1 MKKLILSAAIVLG
14 SISSYAAIIP
24 VSNIVTQSV
33 LLQEEYTEVKAE
45 AIPEA
50 VKAAL
55 KIAKPDATL
64 IKASI
69 NAKKEYKLEIKVG
82 DQKATVYADAEGNWI
97 NK

>member
-14 SISSYAAIIP
+14 SVSSYAAIIP

-55 KIAKPDATL
+55 KIAKPDSTL
-64 IKASI
+64 IKASV

>member
-1 MKKLILSAAIVLG
+1 MKKLMVSAAIVLG
-14 SISSYAAIIP
+14 SLSTYATIIP

-33 LLQEEYTEVKAE
+33 LMQEEYSEVQAE

-55 KIAKPDATL
+55 KTAKPDATL
-64 IKASI
+64 VKASV
-69 NAKKEYKLEIKVG
+69 NAKKEYKLEITVG